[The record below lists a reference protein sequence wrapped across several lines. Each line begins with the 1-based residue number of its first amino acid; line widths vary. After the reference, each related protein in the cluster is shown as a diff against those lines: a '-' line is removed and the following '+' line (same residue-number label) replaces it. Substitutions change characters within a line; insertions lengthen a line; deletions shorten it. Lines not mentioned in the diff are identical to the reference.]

1 MKKIIFLADLY
12 SKDYAGGAELT
23 TDAIISYAPK
33 SIEIEKKYCQNL
45 TEKDVLENKNA
56 DWIICNFSSLKDEL
70 KILLCKNINYSIIDN
85 NVPLSEKVFSEILNL
100 FQNILKTKKKIYIH
114 CKGGH
119 GRSSLLVAAL
129 LCHLHFY
136 TPYKALHFT
145 KSYHEKRNN
154 LKDKYRGKPCP
165 QLYHQRKFVID
176 LFKNRAKIK
185 FN

>member
-1 MKKIIFLADLY
+1 MLTFCSSFYHEQAY
-12 SKDYAGGAELT
+12 FGGFPNEEQFKEL
-23 TDAIISYAPK
+23 
-33 SIEIEKKYCQNL
+33 
-45 TEKDVLENKNA
+45 LENKFEYFIDLTTLRERNRLKF
-56 DWIICNFSSLKDEL
+56 DYSLEIPKY
-70 KILLCKNINYSIIDN
+70 KNLVYINYSIIDN
-85 NVPLSEKVFSEILNL
+85 NVPLSENVFSEILNL

-145 KSYHEKRNN
+145 KNYHEKRNN
-154 LKDKYRGKPCP
+154 LKDKYKGKPCP

-176 LFKNRAKIK
+176 LFKNRQR
-185 FN
+185 

>member
-1 MKKIIFLADLY
+1 MLTFCSSFYHEQAFF
-12 SKDYAGGAELT
+12 GGFPNEEQFQELLENHFEYFIDLT
-23 TDAIISYAPK
+23 TLRERDRLKFDYSLEIPK
-33 SIEIEKKYCQNL
+33 YKNL
-45 TEKDVLENKNA
+45 VY
-56 DWIICNFSSLKDEL
+56 
-70 KILLCKNINYSIIDN
+70 INYSIIDN
-85 NVPLSEKVFSEILNL
+85 NVPLSENVFSEILNL
-100 FQNILKTKKKIYIH
+100 FQNILKTKKRIYIH